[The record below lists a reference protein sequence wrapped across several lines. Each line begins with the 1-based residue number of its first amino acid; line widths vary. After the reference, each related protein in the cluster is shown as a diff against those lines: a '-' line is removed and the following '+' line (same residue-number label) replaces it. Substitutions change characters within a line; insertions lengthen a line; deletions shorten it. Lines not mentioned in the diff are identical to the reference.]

1 MTQSRVLVTGFGPFP
16 GVAENV
22 SGWLAGSLASSKA
35 ASRHLHVERLP
46 TEWERVGREAPRLL
60 NALRPRLVLHFGVS
74 QRSRTFRIER
84 SAHNRVAPRED
95 ARGALPA
102 ARLIRR
108 NGDARLETPVPAARV
123 ARHLRDNG
131 LPAIASASAGSY
143 LCNFLYYLSLDWARE
158 QQTQC
163 DVCFVHVPPATAL
176 TETELFRGAELILG
190 YLLDHAGMPE
200 PVDLREASGPVSAQ
214 AEYS

>member
-1 MTQSRVLVTGFGPFP
+1 
-16 GVAENV
+16 V
-22 SGWLAGSLASSKA
+22 SGWLAATLASSKA

-46 TEWERVGREAPRLL
+46 TEWEWVGREAHRLL

-84 SAHNRVAPRED
+84 SAHNRVAPRGD
-95 ARGALPA
+95 ARGALPP
-102 ARLIRR
+102 ARIIRR
-108 NGDARLETPVPAARV
+108 NGDARLETPVPAAGV

-143 LCNFLYYLSLDWARE
+143 LCNFLYYLSLDWARG

-163 DVCFVHVPPATAL
+163 DVCFVHVPPVTAL
-176 TETELFRGAELILG
+176 TEIELLRGAELILS
-190 YLLDHAGMPE
+190 YLLDHAGVPE
-200 PVDLREASGPVSAQ
+200 PTDLREASRSALAR